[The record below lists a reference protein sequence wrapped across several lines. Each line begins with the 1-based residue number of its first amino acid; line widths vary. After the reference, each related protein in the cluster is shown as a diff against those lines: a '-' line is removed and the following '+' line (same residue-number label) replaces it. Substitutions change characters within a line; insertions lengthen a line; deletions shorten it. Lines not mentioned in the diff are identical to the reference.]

1 MTRMYKTD
9 LYQQQATPLK
19 TKTKQT
25 SCLSSFYVMESIHSI
40 TTVVLSYVFER
51 RILPGRWFVLFPNNE
66 NTFPKI
72 NWC

>member
-25 SCLSSFYVMESIHSI
+25 LCLSSFYVMESIHSI
-40 TTVVLSYVFER
+40 TTVILSYVFER
-51 RILPGRWFVLFPNNE
+51 TIMTWLMICVV
-66 NTFPKI
+66 PK
-72 NWC
+72 